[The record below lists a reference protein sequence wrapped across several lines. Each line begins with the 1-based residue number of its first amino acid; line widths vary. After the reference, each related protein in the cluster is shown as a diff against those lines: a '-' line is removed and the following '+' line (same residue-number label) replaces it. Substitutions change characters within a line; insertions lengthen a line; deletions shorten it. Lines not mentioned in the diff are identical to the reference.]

1 MSVDSFIFA
10 HNKRYMNKIERI
22 TSILI
27 KLQSRRNI
35 TAQQIADEFG
45 ISIRTVY
52 RDIQILEEAGVPI
65 VSNMGVGYSIIE
77 GYKLPP
83 LMFSISEAIAFLL
96 AEKQLRIQFNIDGYE
111 LFRNGMD
118 KIRSVLKFANRD
130 ILEKFENYIGI
141 LELGEIQQESNPF
154 HVLEPLIQ
162 SIIEHKTVKIEYSA
176 IYNGK
181 TTTREIEPVGLFF
194 MFGQWYLLA
203 WCKLRNDYRTFKLN
217 RINNITMTDSLFE
230 KTHPPIKDLIKQIY
244 SSPPYHNI
252 VLKVEKNALFGIG
265 SLKYNHGLV
274 REEVEGDYIIQ
285 TYKTNSLEYFARWY
299 LSFADKS
306 TIIESMELKDMVKNL
321 INKLR

>member
-1 MSVDSFIFA
+1 
-10 HNKRYMNKIERI
+10 MNKIERI
-22 TSILI
+22 SSILI

-35 TAQQIADEFG
+35 TAQQIANEFG

-52 RDIQILEEAGVPI
+52 RDIQILEEAGIPI

-83 LMFSISEAIAFLL
+83 LMFSISEAVAFLL
-96 AEKQLRIQFNIDGYE
+96 AEKQLSTQFNVDGYE
-111 LFRNGMD
+111 LFRSGMD
-118 KIRSVLKFANRD
+118 KIRSVLKFTNRD
-130 ILEKFENYIGI
+130 ILERFENYIDV
-141 LELGEIQQESNPF
+141 LQLSEIRQESNPF
-154 HVLEPLIQ
+154 RVLEPLIQ
-162 SIIEHKTVKIEYSA
+162 SIVENKTVKIEYA
-176 IYNGK
+176 ALYNGE
-181 TTTREIEPVGLFF
+181 TTIREIEPVGLFF

-217 RINNITMTDSLFE
+217 RIGNITITESPFE
-230 KTHPPIKDLIKQIY
+230 KKHPPLKDLIRQIY

-252 VLKVEKNALFGIG
+252 VLKIEKSVLFEIG

-274 REEVEGDYIIQ
+274 SEEVEGEYMIQ

-299 LSFADKS
+299 LSFADKA